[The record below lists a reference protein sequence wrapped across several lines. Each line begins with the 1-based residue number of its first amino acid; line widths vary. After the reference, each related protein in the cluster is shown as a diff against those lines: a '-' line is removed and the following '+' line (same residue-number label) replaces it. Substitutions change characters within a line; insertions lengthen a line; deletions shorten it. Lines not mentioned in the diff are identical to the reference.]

1 MAQPVYSAPRNLQ
14 WQQSGISP
22 DVLRRIPRDP
32 DEALAILGEQHGPRL
47 PRRLPVGFGDPPRA
61 EVRLAPLFLAGG
73 VLAALLIA
81 LLRSL

>member
-1 MAQPVYSAPRNLQ
+1 MPQLLRPAPRDLQ
-14 WQQSGISP
+14 WPQSGISP

-32 DEALAILGEQHGPRL
+32 DEALAILGEHHGPRL

-61 EVRLAPLFLAGG
+61 EARLAPFFLSGG
-73 VLAALLIA
+73 VLAALFIF

>member
-1 MAQPVYSAPRNLQ
+1 MAQPVYSTPPDLQ
-14 WQQSGISP
+14 WPPSGISP

-32 DEALAILGEQHGPRL
+32 DEALAILGEHHGPRL

-61 EVRLAPLFLAGG
+61 EARLAPLFLTGG
-73 VLAALLIA
+73 VLAALFIA